1 MKKILLFLFAFST
14 FISAN
19 ERNIDLENK
28 INNEY
33 LRKEEKLKKD
43 NLKNNLM
50 DFNKINISTG
60 IDYSK
65 NTAGQ
70 SLIQNNSINYAFI
83 SYNLSFDLLNKNISN
98 HSINASKTINEYFYN
113 RIDENRVDYLISKH
127 NLELEKEKDFFEKL
141 ELLKKYKLQEKI
153 VELNQKEK
161 NKIEQDIK
169 NIEKSY
175 QLGAISKFD
184 YEVAKSKLDLSQLQF
199 SLDKDTLDQLKTN
212 ILYEE
217 LVNESLDL
225 EFDNKKVEDN
235 LIRDFVKRK
244 YINIEELKISKLEY
258 NSIKDLVLNKI
269 PLITP
274 SVGYDIKN
282 NGFMASLNIT
292 KTFDIVTNE
301 YDDIK
306 ELKQEI
312 QNKKDKL
319 KLLEEKM
326 FIEEKNIYNALLF
339 KYIANNTTV
348 KNLEYE
354 LKILERKFEL
364 GSENFIN
371 LLNKRNELHKAKINL
386 EESMLDVIINNLKY
400 KRGVK

>member
-83 SYNLSFDLLNKNISN
+83 SYNLSFDLINKNISN